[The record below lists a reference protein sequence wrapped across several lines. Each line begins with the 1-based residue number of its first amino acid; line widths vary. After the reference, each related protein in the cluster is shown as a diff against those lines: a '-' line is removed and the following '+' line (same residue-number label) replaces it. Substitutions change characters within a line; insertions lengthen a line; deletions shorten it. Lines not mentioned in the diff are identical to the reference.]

1 MKPILAIFLLPL
13 AAALSACDTQ
23 NDAATPADTQDRP
36 ANVSDPGRE
45 ETGTTGSE
53 APRGTTPGTRR
64 AAGEASV
71 TPGEDGGQ
79 MHAVAEIMPTS
90 GNEAR
95 GAVRLSGSNGTVQI
109 AGSITGLEPGAH
121 GFHIHQ
127 NGDCSAPDA
136 SSAGD
141 HFNPH
146 DAPHGSPRDLE
157 NARHVG
163 DLGNITANEQGEA
176 EFNVEDN
183 QIKLSG
189 PDSVIGKAFV
199 VHADQ
204 DDLESQPSGNA
215 GARLGCG
222 EIVESSAHD
231 SHDEPRASQSSSG

>member
-1 MKPILAIFLLPL
+1 MKPILAIILLPL
-13 AAALSACDTQ
+13 AAALPGCDTQ
-23 NDAATPADTQDRP
+23 NDATTPADTQDRP
-36 ANVSDPGRE
+36 ANVSDPGQQ
-45 ETGTTGSE
+45 ETGATGSE
-53 APRGTTPGTRR
+53 TAPGTTPGTRR
-64 AAGEASV
+64 VGGEAPV
-71 TPGEDGGQ
+71 TPGEGGGQ

-95 GAVRLSGSNGTVQI
+95 GAVRLSGTNGTVQI
-109 AGSITGLEPGAH
+109 AGSITGLKPGAH

-146 DAPHGSPRDLE
+146 DAPHGSPQDLE
-157 NARHVG
+157 DARHVG

-183 QIKLSG
+183 QIMLSG

-199 VHADQ
+199 VHANQ

-215 GARLGCG
+215 GARVGCG
-222 EIVESSAHD
+222 EIVESSEHD
-231 SHDEPRASQSSSG
+231 SHDEPRASQS